1 MTIYKMCISHQ
12 TSRGGMENHSSRTDK
27 ALGNGLE
34 SSQGCKNP
42 NLSETTY
49 KSQKNHE
56 NTIALMMILMEYYY
70 IIIIYF
76 HVFSRVTKVP
86 CKK

>member
-1 MTIYKMCISHQ
+1 MCISHQ

-56 NTIALMMILMEYYY
+56 NTIALMMILMEYYF
-70 IIIIYF
+70 ILLSTFPPF